1 MPHMDPIEE
10 RIICLQTRNF
20 ESSSFVPTSELEQ
33 LLTEEVVRTTVHQS
47 AIDVSKQ
54 EETVRIVVSGAR
66 AIFAILVLQSKLHFI
81 RNFIEQDQYQNGQ
94 LDAKLPYSEL
104 ALQNLLGKAAGRL
117 FWDRQWMFI
126 APIFRHDLSHR
137 ILKDAVVLPFI
148 QSSYI
153 GEGAFG
159 VVSEVTLHPQHQG
172 FEEVK
177 SEVCPRLL

>member
-1 MPHMDPIEE
+1 MTDIESIEE
-10 RIICLQTRNF
+10 RIVCLQTRNF
-20 ESSSFVPTSELEQ
+20 ESSSFVPAGELEK
-33 LLTEEVVRTTVHQS
+33 LLTEEVVWTTVQQS
-47 AIDVSKQ
+47 AIDVSKRK
-54 EETVRIVVSGAR
+54 ETVRIVVSGAR

-94 LDAKLPYSEL
+94 LDAKLPVSEL
-104 ALQNLLGKAAGRL
+104 ALQNLLGKAAGRI

-148 QSSYI
+148 QSSHI

-159 VVSEVTLHPQHQG
+159 IVFEVTLHPQHQG
-172 FEEVK
+172 FEEAK